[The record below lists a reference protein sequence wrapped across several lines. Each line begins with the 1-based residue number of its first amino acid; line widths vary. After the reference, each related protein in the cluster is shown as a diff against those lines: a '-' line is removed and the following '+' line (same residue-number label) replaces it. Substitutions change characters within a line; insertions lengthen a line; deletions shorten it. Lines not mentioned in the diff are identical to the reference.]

1 MIMFFLQINFC
12 DYFSLSIYFPAE
24 MGRQLMLKIGKL
36 QFDVEEYKTI
46 VGNIIVDYTTKIC
59 LKANMIVG
67 FYFLPTSSI
76 LDMSKNFLYLL
87 F

>member
-1 MIMFFLQINFC
+1 MV
-12 DYFSLSIYFPAE
+12 
-24 MGRQLMLKIGKL
+24 RQLMLKIGKL

-46 VGNIIVDYTTKIC
+46 VGNIIVEYTTKIC

-76 LDMSKNFLYLL
+76 SPVPYVGLQLKYGTVTGNPDIFGFLP
-87 F
+87 